1 MFITLISPVA
11 CTATPT
17 PAPKL
22 ISVAVTDVTAPML
35 ADLSAAYAH
44 VQPGL
49 TLSTTTT
56 AALPSLSEG
65 QIGLAASPDA
75 GVFATPLGY
84 VTFVVVVHP
93 ASPLAALSLE
103 QARAIFTGQV
113 TDWSQ
118 VGIGAGGAIQV
129 FTRTPASDGG
139 TAFGAEALRGAAVTP
154 NAIVAPTW
162 AAMREAV
169 NADPL
174 AMGYLP
180 APELDSTV
188 KALQLDREPRV
199 LIVALASAEPA
210 GPARDF
216 LAWAQSEEGQRVVR
230 QKYEG
235 ISDP

>member
-1 MFITLISPVA
+1 MFITLIGPVA

-17 PAPKL
+17 PAPVPNIL
-22 ISVAVTDVTAPML
+22 YAAATDLTAPML

-49 TLSTTTT
+49 TLSTTTA
-56 AALPSLSEG
+56 AALPSLNEG
-65 QIGLAASPDA
+65 QIGLAANPDA

-103 QARAIFTGQV
+103 QVRAIFTGQV

-129 FTRTPASDGG
+129 FTRTPESDGG
-139 TAFGAEALRGAAVTP
+139 TAFGAEALHGAAVTS

-169 NADPL
+169 NTDPL

-180 APELDSTV
+180 ALELDSMV
-188 KALQLDREPRV
+188 KALQLDREPRA
-199 LIVALASAEPA
+199 LIVALASAEPT

-216 LAWAQSEEGQRVVR
+216 LAWAQSEEGQEVVARRYERV
-230 QKYEG
+230 K
-235 ISDP
+235 